1 MVQFQV
7 SLAIIDVTVRE
18 YTLYESTYL
27 SQLKHYL
34 LDYCLQRP
42 KYVLVLI

>member
-7 SLAIIDVTVRE
+7 TLAIGDVAVRE
-18 YTLYESTYL
+18 YSLYDLPYL
-27 SQLKHYL
+27 SRLKHYL

-42 KYVLVLI
+42 KYVTFLE